1 MEKSRLIA
9 LMNSTSPN
17 IDGLIMAAGHEGDG
31 IAPSPITGR
40 LIANWITGGLPESR
54 LDRFRLK
61 GFHTTHHFEKSP

>member
-17 IDGLIMAAGHEGDG
+17 IDGLIMAAGQ
-31 IAPSPITGR
+31 
-40 LIANWITGGLPESR
+40 SR